1 MKGVYYGWYMLAGA
15 SLMNA
20 FGGTIVWQG
29 FAVFFIPVSE
39 SLGITYWQTSL
50 AFALARA
57 ENGVL
62 GPITG
67 WALDRFGYMPLILG
81 GTIITGVG
89 YIILSQAETYI
100 AFMLVYL
107 FVISIGSSTSFM
119 QATTAALN
127 TWFIRYR
134 GLVMSINSAAF
145 RAGGAIMIPL
155 ISVGVLNLG
164 WQTTSWIIGA
174 ALIVFIAPL
183 AFLFRRSP
191 ESMGLNPDG
200 GVSLFHMRRRLRRNK
215 RAQNQSSA
223 AEQADDAQTSGSN
236 SNAEGDFTTKQALKT
251 PSFWILV
258 LATTLRMSVH
268 GTIFLH
274 FIPILV
280 WRGETQQ
287 TSANLVGLISL
298 SAVPVILF
306 TGYISDRVGRP
317 LLLTILYS
325 ASAVSLLSNDARRR
339 HLADLHGNA
348 SLHRLRSRQLTQLG
362 HRRRPLR
369 TRSIRHHTRHDGTH
383 LQPIP
388 HHRPRRRWLHLRPT
402 RHLPTRPNRRH
413 RPHVH
418 RGASVLGICNLRF
431 ERRADSGKP
440 KFTAYGRH
448 PNQRIDPTSR
458 MC

>member
-1 MKGVYYGWYMLAGA
+1 MIPRRSPRRSRMQGVYYGWYMLAGA

-81 GTIITGVG
+81 GTLITGIG
-89 YIILSQAETYI
+89 YIVLSRTDTYI

-145 RAGGAIMIPL
+145 RLGGAIMIPL
-155 ISVGVLNLG
+155 ISVGVINLG

-174 ALIVFIAPL
+174 ALIIFIAPL

-191 ESMGLNPDG
+191 ESMGLKPDG
-200 GVSLFHMRRRLRRNK
+200 GVSYSHMRRRIRERQ
-215 RAQNQSSA
+215 ATSTSQYATGQSDRS
-223 AEQADDAQTSGSN
+223 QTTDSSE
-236 SNAEGDFTTKQALKT
+236 SSSGDFTTRQALRT

-258 LATTLRMSVH
+258 TATTLRMSVH

-317 LLLTILYS
+317 LMLTFLYS
-325 ASAVSLLSNDARRR
+325 ASAVSLLLLTLVEGTWPIFLAMLLFTGSEAGSSLNWAIVGDLFGRARYATIRGMMAPIYNMA
-339 HLADLHGNA
+339 LIVAPVAAGYTFD
-348 SLHRLRSRQLTQLG
+348 RLGTYQPVLITGTVLMFIAAGVFLILQSAVKRA
-362 HRRRPLR
+362 RPA
-369 TRSIRHHTRHDGTH
+369 
-383 LQPIP
+383 
-388 HHRPRRRWLHLRPT
+388 
-402 RHLPTRPNRRH
+402 
-413 RPHVH
+413 V
-418 RGASVLGICNLRF
+418 
-431 ERRADSGKP
+431 
-440 KFTAYGRH
+440 
-448 PNQRIDPTSR
+448 
-458 MC
+458 

>member
-1 MKGVYYGWYMLAGA
+1 MNRLGAPRRSRMKGVYYGWYMLAGA
-15 SLMNA
+15 SVMNA
-20 FGGTIVWQG
+20 FGGTVVWQG

-67 WALDRFGYMPLILG
+67 WALDRFGYIPLILSG
-81 GTIITGVG
+81 AIVTGVG
-89 YIILSQAETYI
+89 YIMLSQTETYI

-107 FVISIGSSTSFM
+107 LVISVGSSTSFM

-145 RAGGAIMIPL
+145 RLGGALMIPL
-155 ISVGVLNLG
+155 ISVGVINLG
-164 WQTTSWIIGA
+164 WQTTSWIIGVG
-174 ALIVFIAPL
+174 LIIFIAPL
-183 AFLFRRSP
+183 SFLFRRSP

-200 GVSLFHMRRRLRRNK
+200 GISLSHMRRRLRRNENSQ
-215 RAQNQSSA
+215 RRSSTD
-223 AEQADDAQTSGSN
+223 ETTDATQPSTSTSD
-236 SNAEGDFTTKQALKT
+236 GDFTTKQALKT

-258 LATTLRMSVH
+258 TATTLRMSVH

-287 TSANLVGLISL
+287 MAANLVGLISL
-298 SAVPVILF
+298 SAVPVILY

-317 LLLTILYS
+317 LMLTFLYS
-325 ASAVSLLSNDARRR
+325 ASAVSLLLITLVEGTWPIFLAMLLFIGSEAGSSLNWAIIGDLFGRARYATIRGVMAPIYNFA
-339 HLADLHGNA
+339 LIIAPVAAGYTFDQLGTYQPVLITGTVLLIIA
-348 SLHRLRSRQLTQLG
+348 SLVFLT
-362 HRRRPLR
+362 
-369 TRSIRHHTRHDGTH
+369 
-383 LQPIP
+383 LQPAVK
-388 HHRPRRRWLHLRPT
+388 RQRRL
-402 RHLPTRPNRRH
+402 
-413 RPHVH
+413 
-418 RGASVLGICNLRF
+418 
-431 ERRADSGKP
+431 
-440 KFTAYGRH
+440 Y
-448 PNQRIDPTSR
+448 
-458 MC
+458 

>member
-1 MKGVYYGWYMLAGA
+1 MIPRRSLRRSRMQGVYYGWYMLAGA

-81 GTIITGVG
+81 GTLITGIG
-89 YIILSQAETYI
+89 YIVLSKTDTYI

-145 RAGGAIMIPL
+145 RLGGAIMIPL
-155 ISVGVLNLG
+155 ISVGVINLG

-174 ALIVFIAPL
+174 ALIIFIAPL

-191 ESMGLNPDG
+191 ESMGLKPDG
-200 GVSLFHMRRRLRRNK
+200 GVSYSHMRRRIRERQ
-215 RAQNQSSA
+215 ATSTSQAAIGQSDRS
-223 AEQADDAQTSGSN
+223 QTTN
-236 SNAEGDFTTKQALKT
+236 SSENSSGDFTTRQALRT

-258 LATTLRMSVH
+258 TATTLRMSVH

-317 LLLTILYS
+317 LMLTFLYS
-325 ASAVSLLSNDARRR
+325 ASAVSLLLLTLVEGTWPIFLAMLLFTGSEAGSSLNWAIVGDLFGRARYATIRGMMAPIYNMA
-339 HLADLHGNA
+339 LIVAPVAAGYTFD
-348 SLHRLRSRQLTQLG
+348 RLGTYQPVLITGTVLMFIAAGVFLILQSAVKRA
-362 HRRRPLR
+362 RPA
-369 TRSIRHHTRHDGTH
+369 
-383 LQPIP
+383 
-388 HHRPRRRWLHLRPT
+388 
-402 RHLPTRPNRRH
+402 
-413 RPHVH
+413 V
-418 RGASVLGICNLRF
+418 
-431 ERRADSGKP
+431 
-440 KFTAYGRH
+440 
-448 PNQRIDPTSR
+448 
-458 MC
+458 

>member
-1 MKGVYYGWYMLAGA
+1 MNLRAPPRRSRMQGVYYGWYMLAGA

-81 GTIITGVG
+81 GTLITGIG
-89 YIILSQAETYI
+89 YIVLSRTETYI

-134 GLVMSINSAAF
+134 GLVMSVNSAAF
-145 RAGGAIMIPL
+145 RLGGAIMIPL
-155 ISVGVLNLG
+155 ISVGVINLG
-164 WQTTSWIIGA
+164 WQTTSWVIGA
-174 ALIVFIAPL
+174 ALIILIAPL

-191 ESMGLNPDG
+191 ESMGLKPDG
-200 GVSLFHMRRRLRRNK
+200 GVSYSHMRRRIRERQATSTSQAAIG
-215 RAQNQSSA
+215 RSDRSQTTDSS
-223 AEQADDAQTSGSN
+223 EN
-236 SNAEGDFTTKQALKT
+236 SSGDFTTRQALRT

-258 LATTLRMSVH
+258 AATTLRMSVH

-317 LLLTILYS
+317 LLLTFLYS
-325 ASAVSLLSNDARRR
+325 ASAVSLLLITLVEGTWPIFMAMLLFTGSEAGSSLNWAIIGDLFGRARYATIRGMMAPIYN
-339 HLADLHGNA
+339 LALIIAPVAAGYTFD
-348 SLHRLRSRQLTQLG
+348 RL
-362 HRRRPLR
+362 
-369 TRSIRHHTRHDGTH
+369 GTYQPVLIAGTVLMFIAAGVFLI
-383 LQPIP
+383 LQPAV
-388 HHRPRRRWLHLRPT
+388 RKART
-402 RHLPTRPNRRH
+402 
-413 RPHVH
+413 V
-418 RGASVLGICNLRF
+418 
-431 ERRADSGKP
+431 
-440 KFTAYGRH
+440 
-448 PNQRIDPTSR
+448 
-458 MC
+458 

>member
-1 MKGVYYGWYMLAGA
+1 MQGVYYGWYMLAGA

-81 GTIITGVG
+81 GTLITGVG
-89 YIILSQAETYI
+89 YIVLSRTDTYI

-145 RAGGAIMIPL
+145 RLGGAIMIPL
-155 ISVGVLNLG
+155 ISVGVINLG

-174 ALIVFIAPL
+174 ALIIFIAPL

-191 ESMGLNPDG
+191 ESMGLKPDG
-200 GVSLFHMRRRLRRNK
+200 GVSYSHMRRRIRERQ
-215 RAQNQSSA
+215 ATSTSQSATGQS
-223 AEQADDAQTSGSN
+223 DRSQTTN
-236 SNAEGDFTTKQALKT
+236 SSENSSGDFTTRQALRT

-258 LATTLRMSVH
+258 TATTLRMSVH

-317 LLLTILYS
+317 LMLTFLYS
-325 ASAVSLLSNDARRR
+325 ASAVSLLLLTLVEGTWPIFLAMLLFTGSEAGSSLNWAIVGDLFGRARYATIRGMMAPIYNMA
-339 HLADLHGNA
+339 LIVAPVAAGYTFD
-348 SLHRLRSRQLTQLG
+348 RLGTYQPVLITGTVLMFIAAGVFLILQSAVKRA
-362 HRRRPLR
+362 RPA
-369 TRSIRHHTRHDGTH
+369 
-383 LQPIP
+383 
-388 HHRPRRRWLHLRPT
+388 
-402 RHLPTRPNRRH
+402 
-413 RPHVH
+413 V
-418 RGASVLGICNLRF
+418 
-431 ERRADSGKP
+431 
-440 KFTAYGRH
+440 
-448 PNQRIDPTSR
+448 
-458 MC
+458 

>member
-1 MKGVYYGWYMLAGA
+1 MIPRRSARRSRMQGVYYGWYMLAGA

-81 GTIITGVG
+81 GTLITGIG
-89 YIILSQAETYI
+89 YIVLSKTDTYI

-134 GLVMSINSAAF
+134 GLVMSVNSAAF
-145 RAGGAIMIPL
+145 RLGGAIMIPL
-155 ISVGVLNLG
+155 ISVGVINLG

-174 ALIVFIAPL
+174 ALIIFIAPL

-191 ESMGLNPDG
+191 ESMGLKPDG
-200 GVSLFHMRRRLRRNK
+200 GVSYSHMRRRIRERQ
-215 RAQNQSSA
+215 ATSTSQAAIGQSDRS
-223 AEQADDAQTSGSN
+223 QTTN
-236 SNAEGDFTTKQALKT
+236 SSENSSGDFTTRQALRT

-258 LATTLRMSVH
+258 AATTLRMSVH

-317 LLLTILYS
+317 LMLTFLYS
-325 ASAVSLLSNDARRR
+325 ASAVSLLLLTLVEGTWPIFLAMLLFTGSEAGSSLNWAIVGDLFGRARYATIRGMMAPIYNMALIVAPVAAGYTFDR
-339 HLADLHGNA
+339 LGTYQPVLITGTVLMFIAAGVFLILQSAVKRA
-348 SLHRLRSRQLTQLG
+348 SR
-362 HRRRPLR
+362 
-369 TRSIRHHTRHDGTH
+369 
-383 LQPIP
+383 
-388 HHRPRRRWLHLRPT
+388 
-402 RHLPTRPNRRH
+402 
-413 RPHVH
+413 V
-418 RGASVLGICNLRF
+418 V
-431 ERRADSGKP
+431 
-440 KFTAYGRH
+440 
-448 PNQRIDPTSR
+448 
-458 MC
+458 